1 MNDPVERNAIE
12 NLVTRLTERFPSVD
26 AAHIRLVVEEEAQRL
41 EHNPVRQ
48 YVPSLIEH
56 AADERL
62 RQEADPVDVSSADP
76 GGPALLGDDEL
87 DPMEIE
93 RRGRERE
100 AGFLFGDLGGG
111 SV

>member
-1 MNDPVERNAIE
+1 MNEPVERNAVE
-12 NLVTRLTERFPSVD
+12 NVIAKLTERYPSVGREGVE
-26 AAHIRLVVEEEAQRL
+26 HIVDEEAERL
-41 EHNPVRQ
+41 EGNPVRE

-62 RQEADPVDVSSADP
+62 RQEAEPVVAEADP
-76 GGPALLGDDEL
+76 GGPALVGDDEL

-93 RRGRERE
+93 RRERERE